1 VTNADKPRAREPR
14 AGEPHGGEPARPGF
28 WQRRRDRFVA
38 EIERNRAGGHRI
50 PTWVLALALVAMLAA
65 WAAVIT
71 LS

>member
-1 VTNADKPRAREPR
+1 MSGDVER
-14 AGEPHGGEPARPGF
+14 RPGF
-28 WQRRRDRFVA
+28 WARRRAKALA

-65 WAAVIT
+65 WAAVIA